1 MTHRERVLAA
11 IDGRETDRI
20 PADYYGTADA
30 TELYLRELNL
40 PDLLSL
46 VDFLNTDVVHAT
58 PGAGSANF
66 RREKGYLKDVED
78 VDELRRICLDVPTVD
93 ELIDNTPI
101 LQAREAR
108 PDHAVYVAGPG
119 SFFLGA
125 CTAFGYETALMHH
138 ALRPDLIRTAVAM
151 GIQYATDVIDK
162 LHRDVGD
169 ALDILSFEDDF
180 ATQISLYISREMFV
194 EFYKPAFAE
203 VIAHCK
209 NYGYRAQ
216 YHCCGAALELIPD
229 FIEMGAEMLDPI
241 QVSAQGMELSGL
253 AARFKGQICFHGGI
267 DTQTLLPFGTPD
279 QVCDEVARMIDLLG
293 TTGAFLAPSQYF
305 LPDIP
310 TENLLAMYRAPRTA

>member
-1 MTHRERVLAA
+1 MTHRQRVLAA

-20 PADYYGTADA
+20 PADYYGTPEAN
-30 TELYLRELNL
+30 EMYLRELAL

-46 VDFLNTDVVHAT
+46 IDFLDTDVVHAS
-58 PGAGSANF
+58 PGAGRVSI
-66 RREKGYLKDVED
+66 RREKQYLQDVED
-78 VDELRRICLDVPTVD
+78 VDELRRICQDVPAAD

-108 PDHAVYVAGPG
+108 PHHAVYVSGPG

-138 ALRPDLIRTAVAM
+138 ALRPDLIQAWIEL
-151 GIQYATDVIDK
+151 GIQYAFDVIDK

-169 ALDILSFEDDF
+169 AIDILSFEDDF
-180 ATQISLYISREMFV
+180 ATQIGLYISREMFV
-194 EFYKPAFAE
+194 EFYKPAFTI
-203 VIAHCK
+203 VIAHARK
-209 NYGYRAQ
+209 QGYRAQ
-216 YHCCGAALELIPD
+216 YHCCGAASQLIPD

-241 QVSAQGMELSGL
+241 QVSAAGMDLSEL
-253 AARFKGQICFHGGI
+253 AERFKGQICFHGGI
-267 DTQTLLPFGTPD
+267 DTQTLLPFGRPD
-279 QVCDEVARMIDLLG
+279 QVRDEIARLIRLLG
-293 TTGAFLAPSQYF
+293 TTRAFVAPSQNF